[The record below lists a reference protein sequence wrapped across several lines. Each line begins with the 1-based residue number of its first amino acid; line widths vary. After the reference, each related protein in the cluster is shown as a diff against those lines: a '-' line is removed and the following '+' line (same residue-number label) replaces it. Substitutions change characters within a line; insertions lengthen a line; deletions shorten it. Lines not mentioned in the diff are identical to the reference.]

1 MGRPFASSARN
12 ETLMSELLQG
22 LSMLAWFVCAAG
34 LAWYCLN
41 IASQIT
47 YVTLADGRQQERKL
61 PLVFRLLLPF
71 VPNLDGL
78 VRHPSFDKARE
89 TADRQL
95 VAAGFEGLL
104 NGLEFSAIKVLM
116 PVACG
121 TLWFAVLRVSVALS
135 PQSIL
140 AENMAMALIFGLV
153 LFYMYPLF
161 WLRKSLRARHTAIQR
176 ALPFVLD
183 LLTLSVEAGMDFMSA
198 LQRNCERRRLDPL
211 NEELIRMTREIQV
224 GLPRRV
230 ALRNM
235 AQRVD
240 LPDLRSVANALI
252 QADELGVSIGAIL
265 RIQSDQMRSRR
276 FDRAE
281 KLANEAPVKML
292 GPLMLFI
299 FPAVFIILLAP
310 ILRQTMS
317 NLF

>member
-1 MGRPFASSARN
+1 MTA
-12 ETLMSELLQG
+12 LLQNVS
-22 LSMLAWFVCAAG
+22 LLAWSLCAAG

-47 YVTLADGRQQERKL
+47 YVTLADGRRQERKL
-61 PLVFRLLLPF
+61 PLIFRLLLPF
-71 VPNLDGL
+71 APNLDGL
-78 VRHPSFDKARE
+78 VKHPSFTKAQE

-95 VAAGFEGLL
+95 VASGFEGLL
-104 NGLEFSAIKVLM
+104 NGREFSAVKILM
-116 PVACG
+116 PLVCG
-121 TLWFAVLRVSVALS
+121 AFWFAFLRVVAAFAPHS
-135 PQSIL
+135 AL
-140 AENMAMALIFGLV
+140 AENLALALVFGIV
-153 LFYMYPLF
+153 LFYYYPLL
-161 WLRKSLRARHTAIQR
+161 WLRRSLRARHSAIQR

-198 LQRNCERRRLDPL
+198 LQRNCERRKLDPL

-224 GLPRRV
+224 GVPRRV